1 MYGGREDLNFQ
12 LGESKRGFRPLFTN
26 FFFPLIKGKG
36 IKGIGLATYRHSGVY
51 MLLLALEV
59 KAMGTRLKRTT
70 IFLTEEQHE
79 RLRRLAFE
87 QRTSMAKLLRDA
99 ALEILEDEEDIR
111 EGLKA
116 LADEEGTI
124 TWEQYQRQRAV
135 REPRDELSG

>member
-1 MYGGREDLNFQ
+1 M
-12 LGESKRGFRPLFTN
+12 
-26 FFFPLIKGKG
+26 
-36 IKGIGLATYRHSGVY
+36 A
-51 MLLLALEV
+51 
-59 KAMGTRLKRTT
+59 LKRTT

-99 ALEILEDEEDIR
+99 ALEILEDEQDVL

-124 TWEQYQRQRAV
+124 TWEQYQRQR
-135 REPRDELSG
+135 RERELRRELSG

>member
-1 MYGGREDLNFQ
+1 
-12 LGESKRGFRPLFTN
+12 
-26 FFFPLIKGKG
+26 
-36 IKGIGLATYRHSGVY
+36 
-51 MLLLALEV
+51 
-59 KAMGTRLKRTT
+59 MGTTLKRTT

-116 LADEEGTI
+116 LHDGKGTM
-124 TWEQYQRQRAV
+124 TWTQYRKNRQEHHR
-135 REPRDELSG
+135 